1 LANRK
6 PGTFLGWRGTPF
18 EGAQRRSASMQ
29 VTFKA
34 SPRLVKVGEIGESIV
49 EDDEALRK
57 QLTNFVIAAIY
68 DRNIPLRTEAGFKIS
83 RHAMRHVKKTSRQ
96 ISKNKTKAQL
106 IRFEATIRAEAMK
119 AFDDETQQRAAER
132 RAWHEAGKQA
142 IAQPPERPI
151 LNPDAVMQSP
161 VLKVARE
168 EHANLLSDRELR
180 EASDWTKERY
190 RKGFILVSEV
200 ADWLRK
206 EQGFD
211 VTIVDPSIPTDGELA
226 RMLAKW
232 FDKPIDALP
241 QRLREVAKAYI
252 PKWPELSSAERR
264 ARANEV
270 DRQLATKLALKI
282 RRADRDREQAK
293 NDPKQVA
300 EGIVAWYDTALDA
313 MTWWGLGSIT
323 PHEAAMLLC
332 HFNPQNG
339 TLDPLEITTDET
351 TPDDFKR
358 ILRVFEDVAR
368 SQPQDRRLSQWHD
381 IAHDRRLKYDPWID
395 AYRRAVT
402 KSTQTTENAAHA
414 SGEAQEKA
422 STDGFG
428 VVPQSEDAPATTVTG
443 TDAAARQRDELEET
457 PKERR
462 AKHDLETERG
472 CRRDILEIW
481 DDVESVHGPSA
492 NGRQVLRILTRRMDQ
507 NAKPPLLKTIRNR
520 LKELR
525 NQKLIP

>member
-1 LANRK
+1 
-6 PGTFLGWRGTPF
+6 
-18 EGAQRRSASMQ
+18 MQ

-83 RHAMRHVKKTSRQ
+83 RHAMRDVKKTSRQ
-96 ISKNKTKAQL
+96 ISKNKTKAEL

-151 LNPDAVMQSP
+151 LNPDAFMQSP

-282 RRADRDREQAK
+282 RRADREREQAK

-402 KSTQTTENAAHA
+402 KSTQTTEGAAHVSSDA
-414 SGEAQEKA
+414 LRELAHAAPKPEGTPAPPVSL
-422 STDGFG
+422 G
-428 VVPQSEDAPATTVTG
+428 V
-443 TDAAARQRDELEET
+443 AAEET
-457 PKERR
+457 NARPIQRQPFQEEKILLVIAELGFKADSLPKREAKKPGVKAKVRQALKSWTDSVFDKAWER
-462 AKHDLETERG
+462 
-472 CRRDILEIW
+472 
-481 DDVESVHGPSA
+481 
-492 NGRQVLRILTRRMDQ
+492 LRKDKR
-507 NAKPPLLKTIRNR
+507 IR
-520 LKELR
+520 EAD
-525 NQKLIP
+525 